1 MSRII
6 KISTLRLGYLL
17 LVELV
22 QPLSTLLLII
32 WNVLHR
38 KTPGCT
44 NIQVKFKQTK
54 KGQMLTF
61 ICLEP

>member
-1 MSRII
+1 MNKTI
-6 KISTLRLGYLL
+6 KLSNYCLGYLL

-22 QPLSTLLLII
+22 QPFSTLLLII

-38 KTPGCT
+38 KTSGCT

-54 KGQMLTF
+54 KQQM
-61 ICLEP
+61 